1 MGLIGPPCCT
11 RHAGIALPE
20 NAQILIQLKTSIRVI
35 TVTKRAIPMASSNI
49 AIPQAFSAEASSA
62 RVSADPISSH
72 ATDAAPSG

>member
-1 MGLIGPPCCT
+1 
-11 RHAGIALPE
+11 LPE
-20 NAQILIQLKTSIRVI
+20 NAQILIQLKTPIRVTNRRKK

-62 RVSADPISSH
+62 QVSAEPISPH